1 MRPWEQSVV
10 ASLSRSDP
18 LALMGRKEITP
29 SISHQRPWGWRSD
42 WPITPHHEPGQ
53 RTFRPRLFSFSRS
66 WISGRFLLDCPWT
79 TPPSEPCTHTHS
91 SIQRDPIRPFHMVA
105 PHAMEALP
113 RPIHNQANCHV
124 KSNNGQDPKSNIF
137 SCKREKG
144 VGGKEREK
152 KSTTANLTKL
162 ASNKFLSVH
171 FRCRWGVGSPD

>member
-1 MRPWEQSVV
+1 M
-10 ASLSRSDP
+10 SLGKEPSGRDCSPSLAHGSRH
-18 LALMGRKEITP
+18 R
-29 SISHQRPWGWRSD
+29 
-42 WPITPHHEPGQ
+42 
-53 RTFRPRLFSFSRS
+53 
-66 WISGRFLLDCPWT
+66 GRFLLDCPWT

-91 SIQRDPIRPFHMVA
+91 SIQRDPIRPFHIVA
-105 PHAMEALP
+105 PHAMEAFP

-144 VGGKEREK
+144 VGGKERGGK